1 MKEIWAIILAAGA
14 STRMKQQKLLLPFN
28 GKTIIE
34 TVVENVARSV
44 SSNILVVLGSHRE
57 QIQEQLVNSAV
68 KIGVNENYLDGML
81 SSAIC
86 GFRALP
92 GEAKAALIFLADQ
105 PQIPAQVTDL
115 VIKAW
120 IESGK
125 GIVIPTFNGRRG
137 HPVLIET
144 RYKADIER
152 LDPEKGLRVLSEKFK
167 NDVFEVECS
176 IPEILRDIDTPEEY
190 QFETSITKLCHTD
203 DHYKRVTSNTF
214 KN

>member
-44 SSNILVVLGSHRE
+44 NSNILVVLGSHRE
-57 QIQEQLVNSAV
+57 QIQEQIVNYVV
-68 KIGVNENYLDGML
+68 KFCVNENYMNGML

-92 GEAKAALIFLADQ
+92 EDAKASLIFLGDQ
-105 PQIPAQVTDL
+105 PQIPPQVTDL

-120 IESGK
+120 NESGK
-125 GIVIPTFNGRRG
+125 GIVMPTFNGRRG
-137 HPVLIET
+137 HPALIET
-144 RYKADIER
+144 RYKAEIEQ
-152 LDPEKGLRVLSEKFK
+152 LDPEKGLRTLSEKFTD
-167 NDVFEVECS
+167 DVYEVECI

-190 QFETSITKLCHTD
+190 QYEI
-203 DHYKRVTSNTF
+203 N
-214 KN
+214 KNQ

>member
-86 GFRALP
+86 GFRTLP

-125 GIVIPTFNGRRG
+125 GIVMPTFNGRRG

-190 QFETSITKLCHTD
+190 QFEIK
-203 DHYKRVTSNTF
+203 KIN
-214 KN
+214 KNQ